1 MLCGVIS
8 LFGSLL
14 FIYYSMNKIICIVVL
29 FFFYFSLQY
38 KEKMGFDICIPE
50 TILTTFL

>member
-1 MLCGVIS
+1 MLCGVII

-14 FIYYSMNKIICIVVL
+14 FIYYSMNKIICIVVY
-29 FFFYFSLQY
+29 FFYFSLQY

-50 TILTTFL
+50 IILTTFL